1 MLAGKGRAALLPA
14 PSRRWRP
21 GAPVSLFPHL
31 RAAPTGRR
39 GTAFVPRVRN
49 KAESAFDNVC
59 STLHRGIPLMKT
71 LHTDIAIL
79 GAGTAGLAAYR
90 AAKAAGKRALLIEGG
105 PYGTTCARVGCM
117 PSKLLIAAA
126 EAAHQA
132 AHTAPFGVHVEGE
145 VTVNGEEVMDRV
157 KRERDR
163 FVGFVLEGVEN
174 IPAEDKIRGYAR
186 FESDTVLRVDDHTEI
201 HASRVVIATGSR
213 PSVPPPF
220 RALGDRLVLND
231 DVFAWDDLPRRVA
244 VFGPGV
250 IGLELGQALAR
261 LGVEVRVFGVS
272 GSLGGISDPQVRHSA
287 RKIFQQEFY
296 LDPDARV
303 LETQRVGDE
312 VEVRYV
318 TLDNSERTERFDYAL
333 VATGRRPN
341 VDGLGLENTSL
352 QLNAQGVPLFDRDTM
367 QAGDSAIFIAGDA
380 NADAPLLHEAADE
393 GRIAGEN
400 AARYP
405 EVRQGLRRAPLAVVF
420 SDPQIA
426 LAGQGHA
433 RLTPGT
439 FVTGEVDFGDQGRS
453 RVMLKNRGLLHV
465 YADIAT
471 GRFLGAE
478 MVGPS
483 AEHIGHLLAWAVQ
496 QELTV
501 ARMLEMPF
509 YHPVIEEGL
518 RTALRDAAAKLARA
532 QEALRQVEAEDVAA

>member
-1 MLAGKGRAALLPA
+1 MLAGKWRAALLPA

-367 QAGDSAIFIAGDA
+367 QAGESAIFIAGDA

-532 QEALRQVEAEDVAA
+532 QEALRQVEAEDAAA